1 MIKTKYGEEINPDD
15 FPYFGQFGNF
25 VRKNIDS
32 EWGKGKEREITK
44 KRKYEVSLNAVA
56 EVSAWTI
63 VEAESEEDA
72 KEIAKEKLKGNR
84 SDWSIDT
91 LSNVTVWDIEEECNT
106 NDD

>member
-32 EWGKGKEREITK
+32 DRGKKKEREITK
-44 KRKYEVSLNAVA
+44 KRKYEVFLNAVA
-56 EVSAWTI
+56 EVSTMTT

-72 KEIAKEKLKGNR
+72 EEIAKEKLKGNQ
-84 SDWSIDT
+84 SDWNIDM
-91 LSNVTVWDIEEECNT
+91 LGNIAVWKIEEECDT